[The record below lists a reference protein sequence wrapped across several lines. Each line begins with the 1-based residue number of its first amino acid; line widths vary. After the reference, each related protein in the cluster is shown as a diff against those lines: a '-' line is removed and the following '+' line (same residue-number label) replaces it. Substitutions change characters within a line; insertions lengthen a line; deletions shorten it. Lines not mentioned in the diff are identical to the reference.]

1 MAKKTDLKAKNVSE
15 LTELLKK
22 KREELRTLRFSIA
35 GGRAKD
41 GNTLRET
48 RADVARILT
57 ELSARAK
64 AGTPVPTETEA
75 AA

>member
-1 MAKKTDLKAKNVSE
+1 MAKKLDLKEKNVQE
-15 LTELLKK
+15 LNDMLRE

-41 GNTLRET
+41 GNALRRT

-57 ELSARAK
+57 ELGKRAK
-64 AGTPVPTETEA
+64 VA
-75 AA
+75 